1 MAGVI
6 VDLRAKE
13 GSIIKIGDPIAV
25 MSAMKM
31 ETVINSTCDGVVE
44 KVYVKT
50 DESLNAGD
58 MIAKITKSE
67 K

>member
-13 GSIIKIGDPIAV
+13 GSVVKIGDPIAV

-31 ETVINSTCDGVVE
+31 ETVINSPCDGVVE
-44 KVYVKT
+44 KVYVKA

-58 MIAKITKSE
+58 MIARIKK
-67 K
+67 

>member
-6 VDLRAKE
+6 VDLRVKE

-31 ETVINSTCDGVVE
+31 ETVINSSCDGVVE
-44 KVYVKT
+44 SVHAKPN
-50 DESLNAGD
+50 DSLNAGD
-58 MIAKITKSE
+58 MIAKIKSTE
-67 K
+67 S